1 MRVHAVLIIVA
12 ICINA
17 VAAQISSHFSSR
29 DQAYIAEK
37 ALSSLSSSSCLRD
50 IYYSIDHLRRIG
62 HPNIPCD
69 CKKLRSLLTSN
80 VSAYDGFYGLSSLN
94 ICDCGDAP
102 IDLTATAQ
110 TSIQSTDLMSIT
122 GGVLALN
129 LLGKITAQD
138 KQSSMNKLVSLMTKD
153 GKFKLNR
160 FDDDS
165 TASIQNLHHALEML
179 SSITSDNDASDFAAD
194 VFEKAFGLI
203 PTGSSSEF
211 ETDALLMVLL
221 SKLTDKKLRL
231 MGHRLVVIT
240 EILLNLKLSSD
251 IVVLSHVYEAFR
263 IIAAYKASPVH
274 MYLETTSFQV
284 GQPSTYRLQLR
295 VKDVFGVDL
304 DVDHVELSSLKGA
317 GKDSSML
324 PQGTRLQNNVLDMST
339 VRFRPGRYA
348 VAVSVLLSGRPKPN
362 SFHGSFVVRDL
373 VEVRKVFVGVADSSD
388 MSDMNAVKTQNSLS
402 GLEAS
407 ATNNEK
413 LLVDY
418 DVLSTV
424 DPNYTPRPH
433 QAVVKLTNQQ
443 SGKSAYFV
451 SKKVGSGGGDA
462 LKFSTVINLATDS
475 GKLDSQ
481 SGDYVVS
488 IAVGDSAYESAIE
501 WVVGDVYI
509 AFANKP
515 KVNKPL
521 YKESLLHTSDNTLE
535 PLPEIAHLMR
545 PDAKRAS
552 DIMATIFTA
561 LTWVPL
567 LAYVIFVLSLSPNLM
582 LLASLPSLSLLTCFA
597 AILSLYISYW
607 LALDGASFYET
618 IRYLCFLFPT
628 IMIVGRY
635 SLMVLTANRL
645 GKEKKVKG
653 KSH

>member
-1 MRVHAVLIIVA
+1 MHTII
-12 ICINA
+12 
-17 VAAQISSHFSSR
+17 
-29 DQAYIAEK
+29 
-37 ALSSLSSSSCLRD
+37 
-50 IYYSIDHLRRIG
+50 
-62 HPNIPCD
+62 
-69 CKKLRSLLTSN
+69 N
-80 VSAYDGFYGLSSLN
+80 V
-94 ICDCGDAP
+94 CP
-102 IDLTATAQ
+102 
-110 TSIQSTDLMSIT
+110 QSTDLLSIT

-179 SSITSDNDASDFAAD
+179 STITSDNDASDFAAD
-194 VFEKAFGLI
+194 VFEKAFSLI
-203 PTGSSSEF
+203 PTGSSSDF

-231 MGHRLVVIT
+231 MGQRLVVIT

-274 MYLETTSFQV
+274 MYLETTSFLV
-284 GQPSTYRLQLR
+284 GQQPSTYSLHLR
-295 VKDVFGVDL
+295 VKDVFGADL

-317 GKDSSML
+317 GKESSLL
-324 PQGTRLQNNVLDMST
+324 PQGTQLQNNVLDMST

-348 VAVSVLLSGRPKPN
+348 VAVSVLLTGRPKPN
-362 SFHGSFVVRDL
+362 SFHGSFEVRDR
-373 VEVRKVFVGVADSSD
+373 VEVRKVYVGVSDSSD
-388 MSDMNAVKTQNSLS
+388 MNDMNPVKTQNSLS
-402 GLEAS
+402 DLEAS
-407 ATNNEK
+407 AANNDK

-418 DVLSTV
+418 DVISTI
-424 DPNYTPRPH
+424 DPSSTPRPH

-443 SGKSAYFV
+443 SGKSAFFV
-451 SKKVGSGGGDA
+451 SKKGASGGGDA
-462 LKFSTVINLATDS
+462 LKYSTIINLATES
-475 GKLDSQ
+475 VKLGSQ
-481 SGDYVVS
+481 SGEYVLS
-488 IAVGDSAYESAIE
+488 IAVGDPAYESAVE

-509 AFANKP
+509 AFSSKP

-535 PLPEIAHLMR
+535 PLPEIAHVMR

-552 DIMATIFTA
+552 NIMATIFTA
-561 LTWVPL
+561 LTWLPL
-567 LAYVIFVLSLSPNLM
+567 LAYIIFVLSLSPNLQ
-582 LLASLPSLSLLTCFA
+582 LLISLPSLSLLACLA

-628 IMIVGRY
+628 IMVVGRY
-635 SLMVLTANRL
+635 ALMVLTANRL
-645 GKEKKVKG
+645 VKEKKTKVK
-653 KSH
+653 SQ

>member
-1 MRVHAVLIIVA
+1 M
-12 ICINA
+12 
-17 VAAQISSHFSSR
+17 
-29 DQAYIAEK
+29 
-37 ALSSLSSSSCLRD
+37 
-50 IYYSIDHLRRIG
+50 
-62 HPNIPCD
+62 
-69 CKKLRSLLTSN
+69 
-80 VSAYDGFYGLSSLN
+80 
-94 ICDCGDAP
+94 
-102 IDLTATAQ
+102 
-110 TSIQSTDLMSIT
+110 
-122 GGVLALN
+122 LALN

-179 SSITSDNDASDFAAD
+179 STITSDNDASDFAAD
-194 VFEKAFGLI
+194 VFEKAFSLI
-203 PTGSSSEF
+203 PTGSSSDF

-231 MGHRLVVIT
+231 MGQRLVVIT

-274 MYLETTSFQV
+274 MYLETTSFLV
-284 GQPSTYRLQLR
+284 GQQPSTYSLRLR
-295 VKDVFGVDL
+295 VKDVFGADL

-317 GKDSSML
+317 GKESSLL
-324 PQGTRLQNNVLDMST
+324 PQGTQLQDNVLDMSA

-362 SFHGSFVVRDL
+362 SFHGSFEVRDR
-373 VEVRKVFVGVADSSD
+373 VEVRKVFVGVGVSDSSD
-388 MSDMNAVKTQNSLS
+388 MNDMNPVKTQNSLS
-402 GLEAS
+402 ELEAS
-407 ATNNEK
+407 AANNDK
-413 LLVDY
+413 ILVDY
-418 DVLSTV
+418 DVLSTI
-424 DPNYTPRPH
+424 DPSSTPRPH

-443 SGKSAYFV
+443 SGKSAFFV
-451 SKKVGSGGGDA
+451 SKKGASGGGDA
-462 LKFSTVINLATDS
+462 LKFSTIINLATDS

-481 SGDYVVS
+481 SGEYVLS
-488 IAVGDSAYESAIE
+488 IVVGDPAYESAVE

-509 AFANKP
+509 SFSSKP

-521 YKESLLHTSDNTLE
+521 YKESLLHTSDHTLE
-535 PLPEIAHLMR
+535 PLPEIAHVMR

-552 DIMATIFTA
+552 NIMATIFTA
-561 LTWVPL
+561 LTWMPL
-567 LAYVIFVLSLSPNLM
+567 LAYIVFVLSLSPNLQ
-582 LLASLPSLSLLTCFA
+582 LLASLPSLSLLACLA

-628 IMIVGRY
+628 IMVVGRY
-635 SLMVLTANRL
+635 ALMVLTANRL
-645 GKEKKVKG
+645 VKEKKKKVK
-653 KSH
+653 SQ